1 MKFSEAFGV
10 YRELVLSSQTRREI
24 TSELGRWEKHVSPVL
39 GEYQLDKIRNLQI
52 LQLKKSLEAKKL
64 SPQSVYHCLSLARR
78 ILHRAEEW
86 ELYPGPVPR
95 FRMPKFDNRACAS

>member
-52 LQLKKSLEAKKL
+52 LQLKKSLEAKKIK
-64 SPQSVYHCLSLARR
+64 PAERLSLPFSCPQNLAQGRR
-78 ILHRAEEW
+78 MGTVYR
-86 ELYPGPVPR
+86 PGPTVQ
-95 FRMPKFDNRACAS
+95 DAEI

>member
-64 SPQSVYHCLSLARR
+64 SPQSVYHCLSLSLSCSQNLAQGRR
-78 ILHRAEEW
+78 MGTVSRTGPTVQDAEI
-86 ELYPGPVPR
+86 
-95 FRMPKFDNRACAS
+95 